1 MTERTTVVFGGTG
14 FLGRAIVHALAAR
27 GDEVRVAAR
36 RPDAADLPADVERRR
51 ADVQDDEEIIAAV
64 EDAGTVVEILQR
76 PLGGRLRPEMNDET
90 GGRFLARF
98 GKVVPETSLER
109 HRRITLAGTV
119 MDQETRPLDQTT
131 YTYPVIRVEEYHLWP
146 VPPKNPPNFTIGF
159 GVSGTL

>member
-1 MTERTTVVFGGTG
+1 MALVLVPVWMAGCAPVISKSLIKASEPKVVFEQLRSAPTEHLGKTVVLGGTV
-14 FLGRAIVHALAAR
+14 IS
-27 GDEVRVAAR
+27 VRH
-36 RPDAADLPADVERRR
+36 
-51 ADVQDDEEIIAAV
+51 
-64 EDAGTVVEILQR
+64 EDTGTVVEILQR
-76 PLGGRLRPEMNDET
+76 PLGWRLRPELNDET

-146 VPPKNPPNFTIGF
+146 VPPKGPPRFTIGF

>member
-1 MTERTTVVFGGTG
+1 MALGLVPVWMAGCAPVISKSLIKASEPKVAFEQLRSAPTEHLGKTVVLGGTV
-14 FLGRAIVHALAAR
+14 IS
-27 GDEVRVAAR
+27 VRH
-36 RPDAADLPADVERRR
+36 ES
-51 ADVQDDEEIIAAV
+51 
-64 EDAGTVVEILQR
+64 AGTVVEILQR
-76 PLGGRLRPEMNDET
+76 PLGWRLRPEMSDET

-119 MDQETRPLDQTT
+119 MNQETRPLDQTT

-146 VPPKNPPNFTIGF
+146 VPPKGPPRFTIGF